1 MNAPLP
7 EPLFVTAPY
16 WGSGRD
22 GVLHV
27 QHCRSCSALRMPPS
41 AACRECRSTDLDFV
55 EVSGKGVVV
64 GVTVNHQQ
72 WLPTMPPPY
81 VLAIVALEED
91 DRARI
96 HTRLVGIE
104 PEEAHVG
111 QYVQVTFE
119 QASDDVWLPLF
130 EPDPDR
136 VGENGPLPEPADLAP
151 RIRAMGPGPKYE
163 DGAVISG
170 HGQSDVGRRL
180 MRTPLSLTVD
190 ACRLAVEDAGLSFDD
205 IDGLSTY
212 PGGALTGGMSEGG
225 VMALED
231 ALGLH
236 PTWVNGASETS
247 GQLGAVQAAVL
258 AVASGLCRHVLVFRT
273 VWQASESALQRQGKA
288 LPASGP
294 ARGMMEY
301 TLPYGAVSAANW
313 IALQASHYM
322 HRYGVGREALGHLAV
337 TARTGAGLNPE
348 AVYRDPL
355 TLDDYMS
362 ARMISTPFGLYDCD
376 TPVDGAVAFVISS
389 AEVAADLPRPAIRFE
404 AIGSAIAEN
413 LSWDQGTLD
422 YLPQSQGPSKHLWTR
437 TQLTQEDVDVAL
449 LYDGFTFNALSWME
463 GLGFCGP
470 GEATDFIGDG
480 STIAIDGALPVN
492 PHGGQLSAGRLH
504 GFGFMRE
511 AVIQLRGDAG
521 ARQVPGGPR
530 VAAVTAGGG
539 IPSGAFLLRRD

>member
-1 MNAPLP
+1 MSAPLP
-7 EPLFVTAPY
+7 EPLFVTEPY
-16 WGSGRD
+16 WGSGED
-22 GVLHV
+22 GVLKV
-27 QHCRSCSALRMPPS
+27 QHCRACGALRMPPS
-41 AACRECRSTDLDFV
+41 AACRECRSSDLDFV
-55 EVSGKGVVV
+55 EVSGRGVIV

-72 WLPTMPPPY
+72 WLPTMPVPY
-81 VLAIVALEED
+81 TLAIVALVED

-96 HTRLVGIE
+96 TTRLVGFDETDARI
-104 PEEAHVG
+104 G

-119 QASDDVWLPLF
+119 QVADNVWLPLF
-130 EPDPDR
+130 EPDPAR
-136 VGENGPLPEPADLAP
+136 TGEAGPLPEPADLGP
-151 RIRAMGPGPKYE
+151 RLPAVNTTAKYE
-163 DGAVISG
+163 DAAVISG
-170 HGQSDVGRRL
+170 HGQSEVGRRL
-180 MRTPLSLTVD
+180 MRNPLDLTTD
-190 ACRLAVEDAGLSFDD
+190 ACRLAVEDAGLTFDD

-212 PGGALTGGMSEGG
+212 PGSSMTGGMSEGG

-231 ALGLH
+231 ALGIH

-273 VWQASESALQRQGKA
+273 VWQASEAALQRSGRA
-288 LPASGP
+288 LPPSGP
-294 ARGMMEY
+294 ARGMMEH
-301 TLPYGAVSAANW
+301 TLPYGAASAANW

-322 HRYGVGREALGHLAV
+322 HRYNVGRDAMGWLAV

-355 TLDDYMS
+355 TFDHYMA

-376 TPVDGAVAFVISS
+376 TPVDGAVAFVIS
-389 AEVAADLPRPAIRFE
+389 AADVAKDLPHPPIRFE
-404 AIGSAIAEN
+404 SIGSALAET

-422 YLPQSQGPSKHLWTR
+422 HMPQSQGPAKHLWTR
-437 TQLTQEDVDVAL
+437 TDLTTDDVDVAL
-449 LYDGFTFNALSWME
+449 LYDGFTFNAVSWME

-470 GEATDFIGDG
+470 GEAADFIDEGR
-480 STIAIDGALPVN
+480 TIAIDGPLPVN

-511 AVIQLRGDAG
+511 AVIQLRGEAG
-521 ARQVPGGPR
+521 DRQVRGGPR

>member
-1 MNAPLP
+1 MRAPLP
-7 EPLFVTAPY
+7 EPLFLTEPY
-16 WGSGRD
+16 WGSGKD
-22 GVLHV
+22 GVLKV
-27 QHCRSCSALRMPPS
+27 QRCQTCGALRMPPS

-64 GVTVNHQQ
+64 GVTVNYQQ

-81 VLAIVALEED
+81 TLAIVALEED

-96 HTRLVGIE
+96 HTRLVGVE
-104 PEEAHVG
+104 PEDARVG
-111 QYVQVTFE
+111 QYVKVAFE
-119 QASDDVWLPLF
+119 QVADDVWLPVF
-130 EPDPDR
+130 EADPER
-136 VGENGPLPEPADLAP
+136 AGETGPLPEPADLSTRLP
-151 RIRAMGPGPKYE
+151 VVRTGPKYE
-163 DGAVISG
+163 DAAIISG
-170 HGQSDVGRRL
+170 HGQSEVGRRL
-180 MRTPLSLTVD
+180 MRNPLSLTIE
-190 ACRLAVEDAGLSFDD
+190 ACQRAVADAGLSFDD

-212 PGGALTGGMSEGG
+212 PGGSMGGMAEGG
-225 VMALED
+225 VTAVED

-273 VWQASESALQRQGKA
+273 VWQASESALQRQGRA

-301 TLPYGAVSAANW
+301 TLPYGAASAANW
-313 IALQASHYM
+313 IALQASNYM
-322 HRYGVGREALGHLAV
+322 HRYNVGREAMGWLAV

-355 TLDDYMS
+355 TFDDYMS

-389 AEVAADLPRPAIRFE
+389 ADVAEDLPKPPIRFE
-404 AIGSAIAEN
+404 AIGSAILET
-413 LSWDQGTLD
+413 LSWDQGTLN

-437 TQLTQEDVDVAL
+437 TDLTTDDVDLAMM
-449 LYDGFTFNALSWME
+449 YDGFTFNAVSWIE

-470 GEATDFIGDG
+470 GEAADFFDEGR
-480 STIAIDGALPVN
+480 TIAIDGSLPVN
-492 PHGGQLSAGRLH
+492 PNGGQLSAGRLH

-511 AVIQLRGDAG
+511 AVIQLRGEAG
-521 ARQVPGGPR
+521 DRQVPDDPR